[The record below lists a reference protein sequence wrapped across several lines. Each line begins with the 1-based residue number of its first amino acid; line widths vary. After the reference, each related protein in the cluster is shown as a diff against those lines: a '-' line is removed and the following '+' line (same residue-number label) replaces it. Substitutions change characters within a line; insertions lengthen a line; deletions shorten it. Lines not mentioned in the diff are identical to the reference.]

1 MCYCVI
7 SQIML
12 QFSDFEAFTLKG
24 LIMEMKR
31 FFCIANMILDSE
43 LLLIIILLS
52 LISWALGPVSH
63 LYTHC
68 IVVVFRAYAWAA
80 WHVYMN
86 LHPASSVQKQ
96 YTVIQPFQKNENE
109 LRLKYITA
117 LKLKKTNCKKLLLKI
132 WTKINKKWN
141 TIKYIL
147 IEIKKVILLQLFVK
161 AKFALKVQLFV

>member
-1 MCYCVI
+1 
-7 SQIML
+7 ML

-63 LYTHC
+63 LYTHR
-68 IVVVFRAYAWAA
+68 IVVVFRAYAW
-80 WHVYMN
+80 HIYIN
-86 LHPASSVQKQ
+86 LHPASSVRKQ

-117 LKLKKTNCKKLLLKI
+117 LKLNKLTVKNCYLK
-132 WTKINKKWN
+132 
-141 TIKYIL
+141 Y
-147 IEIKKVILLQLFVK
+147 E
-161 AKFALKVQLFV
+161 LK